1 MSEVSPILKAV
12 YANDKDAL
20 EKLLAGEPELDISEA
35 AALGDTE
42 RVMQLVG
49 EDAGATARRSAD
61 GFTPLHLA
69 AFFGHLDTV
78 RILLAAG
85 ADVNIAAENWMRVH
99 PLHSAAAISRA
110 DIAEVLID
118 AGAEVNAGQNGGWT
132 PLHSAAH
139 NGAAD
144 LVDLLLERGADPRLE
159 ADDGRTPRDM
169 AAEEGHEQVL
179 DRLRAE

>member
-1 MSEVSPILKAV
+1 MSDVSAILQAV
-12 YANDKDAL
+12 YAGDKDTL
-20 EKLLAGEPELDISEA
+20 ERLLSEEPDLDVFEA

-42 RVMQLVG
+42 RLVQLVG
-49 EDAGATARRSAD
+49 EDAGATARKSPD

-69 AFFGHLDTV
+69 AFFGHPDAV
-78 RILLAAG
+78 KILLAAG
-85 ADVNIAAENWMRVH
+85 ADVSIAADNDMKVL
-99 PLHSAAAISRA
+99 PLHSAAAVSRA
-110 DIAEVLID
+110 DIAELLID
-118 AGAEVNAGQNGGWT
+118 AGAELNVGQNGGWT

-139 NGAAD
+139 NGAAE
-144 LVDLLLERGADPRLE
+144 LVDLLLERGADPTIA